1 MTMKK
6 PITPRVH
13 GMIDYATVAATAAA
27 PTLLGFPGR
36 AAMLAYGMAG
46 SYLGLS
52 AVTDYPLSARRMVPF
67 RTHGIAEAVSGLAL
81 PAMPWA
87 LGFARHR
94 RARNFFLGLTGLTFA
109 VAALTDW
116 TKRQTPLE
124 DA

>member
-1 MTMKK
+1 MRK
-6 PITPRVH
+6 PITPRMH

-52 AVTDYPLSARRMVPF
+52 AVTDYPLSAKRMVPF

-87 LGFARHR
+87 LGFAGHR

-116 TKRQTPLE
+116 RKRQTPLR

>member
-1 MTMKK
+1 MQK

-13 GMIDYATVAATAAA
+13 GMIDYATVLATAAA
-27 PTLLGFPGR
+27 PSVLGFPGR
-36 AAMLAYGMAG
+36 ATALAYGMAG

-52 AVTDYPLSARRMVPF
+52 AVTDYPLSAKRMVPF

-87 LGFARHR
+87 LGFAKHR
-94 RARNFFLGLTGLTFA
+94 GARNFFLGLTGLTFA

-116 TKRQTPLE
+116 QKRQTPPE

>member
-1 MTMKK
+1 MQK

-13 GMIDYATVAATAAA
+13 GMIDYATVLATAAA
-27 PTLLGFPGR
+27 PKVLGFPAP
-36 AAMLAYGMAG
+36 AAALAYGMAG

-52 AVTDYPLSARRMVPF
+52 AVTDYPLSAKRVVPF

-94 RARNFFLGLTGLTFA
+94 GARNFFLALTGVTFA

-116 TKRQTPLE
+116 QKRQTPLE

>member
-1 MTMKK
+1 MKK
-6 PITPRVH
+6 PITPRIH
-13 GMIDYATVAATAAA
+13 GMIDYATVLATAAA
-27 PTLLGFPGR
+27 PTVLGFPAR
-36 AAMLAYGMAG
+36 AATLAYGLAG

-67 RTHGIAEAVSGLAL
+67 RTHGIAEAVSGMAL
-81 PAMPWA
+81 PAVPWA

-94 RARNFFLGLTGLTFA
+94 GARNFFLGLTGLTFA

-116 TKRQTPLE
+116 GKRQSPPE

>member
-1 MTMKK
+1 MQK
-6 PITPRVH
+6 PITPRIH
-13 GMIDYATVAATAAA
+13 GMIDYATVLATAAA
-27 PTLLGFPGR
+27 PTLLGFPAR
-36 AAMLAYGMAG
+36 AATLAYGLAG

-67 RTHGIAEAVSGLAL
+67 RTHGIAEAVSGMAL

-94 RARNFFLGLTGLTFA
+94 GARNFFLGLTGLTFA

-116 TKRQTPLE
+116 GKRQTPPE

>member
-1 MTMKK
+1 MKK